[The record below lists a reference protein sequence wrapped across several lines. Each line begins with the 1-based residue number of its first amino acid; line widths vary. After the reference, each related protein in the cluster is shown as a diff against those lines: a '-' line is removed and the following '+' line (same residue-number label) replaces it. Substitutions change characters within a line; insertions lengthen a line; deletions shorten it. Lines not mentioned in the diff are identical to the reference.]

1 MEVQPGKTKRREEMA
16 FFQEAFRFYDEDAN
30 PSFKHRPDFVL
41 AANEEAAQTV
51 FNKHSIGADDSS
63 ATSILLNVFKS

>member
-1 MEVQPGKTKRREEMA
+1 MA
-16 FFQEAFRFYDEDAN
+16 FFQAAFKFYHEDTN

-51 FNKHSIGADDSS
+51 LNKQSATDIDSS
-63 ATSILLNVFKS
+63 DTSILLNVFKS